1 MMSIFR
7 EYLPLIIYALF
18 FGGLKF
24 SERMVISRP
33 GSTIRKS
40 WGDWTAW
47 LILVP
52 LWLSFIGPVL
62 EFVILNRQPRLWE
75 MILGGVLFAASGLF
89 SIKGYLDL
97 QRGFSQAVELEDTS
111 LVVTGL
117 YHTLRHP
124 ISLGNILFCISC
136 PLFLGAGPSWIPALV
151 GIFTVMFRISIE
163 ESFMQQHIPDYA
175 DYKERT
181 WALIPFI
188 Y

>member
-1 MMSIFR
+1 MQTIINH
-7 EYLPLIIYALF
+7 YPLIIYALL

-24 SERMVISRP
+24 SERRVLSRP
-33 GSTIRKS
+33 GNSIRKS
-40 WGDWTAW
+40 WGDWTVW

-52 LWLSFIGPVL
+52 LWLVYIGPVL
-62 EFVILNRQPRLWE
+62 EYIFLGHRPSLLEMVAGGFLFFVAGI
-75 MILGGVLFAASGLF
+75 F

-97 QRGFSQAVELEDTS
+97 QKGFNEAIEVPGAS

-117 YHTLRHP
+117 YHTIRHP

-136 PLFLGAGPSWIPALV
+136 PVFLAAGPSWIPALV
-151 GIFTVMFRISIE
+151 GIFGVILRISIE
-163 ESFMQQHIPDYA
+163 ESFMKQHLPDYE